1 MSFCANCGNR
11 LSDSAKFCG
20 HCGSSVTQISASNSS
35 SHTSKKLAKEYVSDI
50 SRTLF
55 VLASR
60 VLPQFRS
67 LMQRVGATPLDI
79 VGSDDSEQLQVL
91 AVKRIRKAFQT
102 GQLRYVCIIGDWND
116 VPPFRLESP
125 LPEQDSHCVTDA
137 PYGVIGGCDFI
148 DFSNTLSFVPE
159 IPVGRVPSADIDVLE
174 RLILSPASDSTPID
188 SLRFAICCESWKM
201 VTETILASILNTESD
216 GGHPNKLMSF
226 DTSKVDLL
234 TSPDLDDSSLSE
246 TVFDNQVPPG
256 SLMLFNVHG
265 TPDETSWYGEEA
277 NNRRNQPKI
286 FHPGTIQSYK
296 NSVVVSEACFGGAL
310 GYDEMSVSEHFFENG
325 GRAFVGCSVTA
336 YGLPDGM
343 ALQYRK
349 PIEELIFGA
358 DLIALNFVKAMQSGM
373 SFGDSLNHAKCEVAI
388 SPSDCELES
397 LKTIMS
403 FNLYGLPWQ
412 TFTNRQLKPRVGQD
426 DAPLTINVRERV
438 RNRMDTLREKVFDSL
453 SSRREDY
460 RSRLPERLQRHI
472 LSGERFLNI
481 LGTLKDREC
490 IDSALKYFDAEF
502 SKCSFEQVSSDIFS
516 GYKVSGKTSMSFGGD
531 GTFSIITDSDGLLER
546 IIVSKGC

>member
-11 LSDSAKFCG
+11 LSNVAKFCG
-20 HCGSSVTQISASNSS
+20 QCGSSVTQILVSTSS
-35 SHTSKKLAKEYVSDI
+35 THGSRRLTNEEVSDI
-50 SRTLF
+50 SKTVF
-55 VLASR
+55 VLPSR
-60 VLPQFRS
+60 VMSQFRS
-67 LMQRVGATPLDI
+67 LMQRTGATPLDI
-79 VGSDDSEQLQVL
+79 VGGDDPEQLQDI
-91 AVKRIRKAFQT
+91 AVKRILKAFQS
-102 GQLRYVCIIGDWND
+102 GRLRYISIIGDWND

-159 IPVGRVPSADIDVLE
+159 ISVGRVPCVDIDVLE
-174 RLILSPASDSTPID
+174 RLIFSPVSDSTPID

-201 VTETILASILNTESD
+201 VTETILASILNTERD
-216 GGHPNKLMSF
+216 GGHPNKLMPF
-226 DTSKVDLL
+226 DMSQVDLL
-234 TSPDLDDSSLSE
+234 TSPDLDDSSLSD
-246 TVFDNQVPPG
+246 TVFDNQVPTG

-277 NNRRNQPKI
+277 NNSINKPKI

-296 NSVVVSEACFGGAL
+296 NSVVVSEACYGGSL
-310 GYDEMSVSEHFFENG
+310 SYDEMSVTEHFFENG

-336 YGLPDGM
+336 YGLPDVL
-343 ALQYRK
+343 ADKYRK
-349 PIEELIFGA
+349 PIEEVIFGA

-388 SPSDCELES
+388 SPPDCELES

-412 TFTNRQLKPRVGQD
+412 KFSNRQLKSRVGHD
-426 DAPLTINVRERV
+426 IPLTINVRERV
-438 RNRMDTLREKVFDSL
+438 RNRMDALREKVFDSL

-481 LGTLKDREC
+481 LGTLKYREC
-490 IDSALKYFDAEF
+490 IDSALKYFDTEI
-502 SKCSFEQVSSDIFS
+502 SKCSFEQVSSDMFS
-516 GYKVSGKTSMSFGGD
+516 GYKVSGKTSISFGGD
-531 GTFSIITDSDGLLER
+531 GTFSIITDSDGFLER